1 MVRVNLVPTE
11 RRRERRRPRVAIPAG
26 RPSPE
31 LFLAGI
37 GAVLL
42 LAAIVLFIGE
52 RRTLAEARAAVVVA
66 RADSSRLHDA
76 VARVTRMEQTQARL
90 AERMELLEDVVDGR
104 LYGLRLMETL
114 ARSLPAYVWLE
125 RVDRE
130 DLAADE
136 VRIAGVSFANAA
148 ITGLMRDLE
157 SSSELQRV
165 RLVEIA
171 RARRDSLD
179 VQQFTLVATFEGH
192 RIPTFTADSTAG
204 GGRPEIEP
212 ADGPEDGEDR

>member
-1 MVRVNLVPTE
+1 MVRVNLVPSDG
-11 RRRERRRPRVAIPAG
+11 RRERRHPRLALPAG
-26 RPSPE
+26 RPSAE
-31 LFLAGI
+31 VLVGGAGL
-37 GAVLL
+37 VLL
-42 LAAIVLFIGE
+42 LVAILLFVGE
-52 RRTLAEARAAVVVA
+52 RRTLAEARAAVVEA
-66 RADSSRLHDA
+66 RADSSRLHEA

-114 ARSLPAYVWLE
+114 ARSVPAYAWLE

-130 DLAADE
+130 DLGPDE
-136 VRIAGVSFANAA
+136 IRISGVSFANAA
-148 ITGLMRDLE
+148 ITDLMRDLE

-192 RIPTFTADSTAG
+192 RIPTVTADSMAA

-212 ADGPEDGEDR
+212 IDGAEVGGDR

>member
-1 MVRVNLVPTE
+1 MVRVNLVPSE
-11 RRRERRRPRVAIPAG
+11 RRRGGRRPRLAFPVG

-31 LFLAGI
+31 LFLGGI
-37 GAVLL
+37 GALLL
-42 LAAIVLFIGE
+42 LAAIALFVGE

-76 VARVTRMEQTQARL
+76 VARVTRMEQTQAHL
-90 AERMELLEDVVDGR
+90 GERMELLEDVVDGR

-130 DLAADE
+130 DLDADQ

-148 ITGLMRDLE
+148 ITDLMRDLE
-157 SSSELQRV
+157 ISSELQRV

-192 RIPTFTADSTAG
+192 RNPTLTADSTA

>member
-1 MVRVNLVPTE
+1 MVRVNLVPSE
-11 RRRERRRPRVAIPAG
+11 RRRERRRPRIALPVG

-31 LFLAGI
+31 LFLG
-37 GAVLL
+37 GVGVLL
-42 LAAIVLFIGE
+42 VLTAIVLFVAE

-66 RADSSRLHDA
+66 RADSSRVHDA
-76 VARVTRMEQTQARL
+76 FARVTRMEQTQARL

-130 DLAADE
+130 DLGANE
-136 VRIAGVSFANAA
+136 LRIAGVSFANAA
-148 ITGLMRDLE
+148 ITDLMRDLE
-157 SSSELQRV
+157 SSPELQRV

-192 RIPTFTADSTAG
+192 RIPTLTADSTA

>member
-1 MVRVNLVPTE
+1 MVRVNLVPSE
-11 RRRERRRPRVAIPAG
+11 RRRERRRPHVALPVG
-26 RPSPE
+26 LPSPE
-31 LFLAGI
+31 LFLG
-37 GAVLL
+37 GLGVLLL
-42 LAAIVLFIGE
+42 LAATLLFVGE
-52 RRTLAEARAAVVVA
+52 RRTLADAHAAVVEA

-130 DLAADE
+130 ELDADE

-148 ITGLMRDLE
+148 VTDLMRDLE

-165 RLVEIA
+165 RLVEIV

-192 RIPTFTADSTAG
+192 RIPTVTTDSTAG
-204 GGRPEIEP
+204 GKPEIEP

>member
-1 MVRVNLVPTE
+1 MVRVNLVPSDG
-11 RRRERRRPRVAIPAG
+11 RRERRHPRLALSAG
-26 RPSPE
+26 RPSAE
-31 LFLAGI
+31 VLVGGAGL
-37 GAVLL
+37 VLL
-42 LAAIVLFIGE
+42 LVAILLFVGE
-52 RRTLAEARAAVVVA
+52 RRTLAEARAAVVEA
-66 RADSSRLHDA
+66 RADSSRLHEA

-114 ARSLPAYVWLE
+114 ARSVPAYAWLE

-130 DLAADE
+130 DLGPDE
-136 VRIAGVSFANAA
+136 IRISGVSFANAA
-148 ITGLMRDLE
+148 ITDLMRDLE

-192 RIPTFTADSTAG
+192 RIPTVTADSMAA

-212 ADGPEDGEDR
+212 IDGAEVGGDR

>member
-1 MVRVNLVPTE
+1 MVRVNLVPSE
-11 RRRERRRPRVAIPAG
+11 RRRGGRRPHLAFPVG

-31 LFLAGI
+31 LFLGGI
-37 GAVLL
+37 GALL
-42 LAAIVLFIGE
+42 VLAAIALFVGE

-76 VARVTRMEQTQARL
+76 VARVTRMEQTQAHL

-192 RIPTFTADSTAG
+192 RIPSFTADSTAG

>member
-1 MVRVNLVPTE
+1 MVRVNLVPSE
-11 RRRERRRPRVAIPAG
+11 RRRGGRRPRLAFPVG

-31 LFLAGI
+31 LFLGGI
-37 GAVLL
+37 GALLL
-42 LAAIVLFIGE
+42 LAAIALFVGE

-76 VARVTRMEQTQARL
+76 VARVTRMEQTQAHL

-130 DLAADE
+130 DLDADQ

-148 ITGLMRDLE
+148 ITDLMRDLE
-157 SSSELQRV
+157 ISSELQSV

-192 RIPTFTADSTAG
+192 RNPTLTADSTA

-212 ADGPEDGEDR
+212 ADGPEEGEDR

>member
-1 MVRVNLVPTE
+1 MVRVNLVPSE
-11 RRRERRRPRVAIPAG
+11 RRRESRLAGLAPVG

-31 LFLAGI
+31 LVLGGI
-37 GAVLL
+37 TAVLL
-42 LAAIVLFIGE
+42 LATFLLFVGE
-52 RRTLAEARAAVVVA
+52 RRTLAETRAAVVVA

-90 AERMELLEDVVDGR
+90 AERIELLEDVVDGR

-114 ARSLPAYVWLE
+114 ARSIPAYAWLE

-130 DLAADE
+130 ELGPDE
-136 VRIAGVSFANAA
+136 IRIAGVSFANAA
-148 ITGLMRDLE
+148 ITDLMRDLE

-179 VQQFTLVATFEGH
+179 LQQFTLVATFEGH
-192 RIPTFTADSTAG
+192 RIPTLTADSTA

>member
-1 MVRVNLVPTE
+1 MVRVNLVPSE
-11 RRRERRRPRVAIPAG
+11 RRRERRRPRIALPVG

-31 LFLAGI
+31 LFLGSV
-37 GAVLL
+37 GVLL
-42 LAAIVLFIGE
+42 VLTAIVLFVAE

-66 RADSSRLHDA
+66 RADSSRVHDA

-130 DLAADE
+130 DLGANE
-136 VRIAGVSFANAA
+136 LRIAGVSFANAA
-148 ITGLMRDLE
+148 ITDLMRDLE
-157 SSSELQRV
+157 SSPELQRV

-192 RIPTFTADSTAG
+192 RIPTLTADSTA

>member
-1 MVRVNLVPTE
+1 MVRVNLIPSD
-11 RRRERRRPRVAIPAG
+11 RRRQRRRPRVGLPVG

-31 LFLAGI
+31 LFLGGI
-37 GAVLL
+37 GALL
-42 LAAIVLFIGE
+42 LLTAIALFVGE
-52 RRTLAEARAAVVVA
+52 RRTLSEARAAVVEA

-76 VARVTRMEQTQARL
+76 VVRVSRMEQTQARL
-90 AERMELLEDVVDGR
+90 AERMELLEAVVDGR

-130 DLAADE
+130 DLGADE

-165 RLVEIA
+165 RLVQIA

-179 VQQFTLVATFEGH
+179 VQQFTLVAKFEGH
-192 RIPTFTADSTAG
+192 RIPTLIADSTAG

-212 ADGPEDGEDR
+212 ADRPKDGDDR

>member
-1 MVRVNLVPTE
+1 MVRVNLVPSE
-11 RRRERRRPRVAIPAG
+11 RRRERRRPRVALPVG

-31 LFLAGI
+31 LFLG
-37 GAVLL
+37 GLGVLLL
-42 LAAIVLFIGE
+42 LAATLLFVGE
-52 RRTLAEARAAVVVA
+52 RRTLAEARAAIVVA

-90 AERMELLEDVVDGR
+90 GERMELLEDVVDGR

-125 RVDRE
+125 RLDRE
-130 DLAADE
+130 DLGADE
-136 VRIAGVSFANAA
+136 IRIAGVSFANAA
-148 ITGLMRDLE
+148 ITALMRDLE

-165 RLVEIA
+165 RLVEIV

-192 RIPTFTADSTAG
+192 RVPTMTADSTAG
-204 GGRPEIEP
+204 GQPEIEP

>member
-1 MVRVNLVPTE
+1 MVRVNLIPSE
-11 RRRERRRPRVAIPAG
+11 RRRERRRPRLALPAG
-26 RPSPE
+26 RPSAE
-31 LFLAGI
+31 LFVGGVGL
-37 GAVLL
+37 
-42 LAAIVLFIGE
+42 VLFLVAILLFVGE

-66 RADSSRLHDA
+66 RADSTRLHDA

-90 AERMELLEDVVDGR
+90 AERMELLEDVVEGR

-114 ARSLPAYVWLE
+114 ARSVPAYAWLE

-130 DLAADE
+130 DLGPDE
-136 VRIAGVSFANAA
+136 IRIAGVSFANAA
-148 ITGLMRDLE
+148 VTDLMRDLE

-171 RARRDSLD
+171 RTQRDSLE
-179 VQQFTLVATFEGH
+179 VQQFTLVATLEGH
-192 RIPTFTADSTAG
+192 RIPTLTADSTAA

-212 ADGPEDGEDR
+212 ADGTEDGEAR